1 MGSKERI
8 LRLKKETKGKILEAA
23 YDIVK
28 EEGWGGLS
36 MRKIADRI
44 EYTAPIIY
52 EYYANKEAILKALT
66 SKGYICLDQELVKVQ
81 EKYRDPVEQLEE
93 MWMAFWRFAFE
104 NKELYQVMFG
114 VEISCCRKNILE
126 IEAPRNRF
134 ISVIEKVMKNND
146 PSVERVRQKYFTFFS
161 VIHGLISVN
170 FVGNGLL
177 SSTLNDE
184 ILKDAISGIIKSIQ
198 K

>member
-8 LRLKKETKGKILEAA
+8 LRLKKETKESILEAA

-28 EEGWGGLS
+28 EEGWSGLS

-66 SKGYICLDQELVKVQ
+66 SKGYVCLDQELEKVQ
-81 EKYRDPVEQLEE
+81 EKYTDPVEQLEE
-93 MWMAFWRFAFE
+93 MWMTFWRFAFE

-114 VEISCCRKNILE
+114 VEISCCRKDILE
-126 IEAPRNRF
+126 IEAPKSKF
-134 ISVIEKVMKNND
+134 FSAIEKVMENND
-146 PSVERVRQKYFTFFS
+146 PSKERVRQKYFTFFS

-170 FVGNGLL
+170 FVNNGL